1 MASDTRTPDS
11 VAAPH
16 WSAIYAFGLPA
27 GSVRALLT
35 LGVVGTAAALTALMP
50 SKAVP
55 DAFRDLTFLI
65 LGHYFALRRGAAEPM
80 QPGPGPLFLPRGS
93 IRFLMMAGYIAVIA
107 ILFAQKHEPFNP
119 RTTPGVYSLIIITG
133 FLLGTMLS
141 FIAGRIWT
149 RGRRPKRIWSDLR
162 ASLALLAAF
171 ALILLAWN
179 DNYAQFLPQVREGT
193 TPPITPEGVRHVLAA
208 IVAFYFGAR
217 S

>member
-1 MASDTRTPDS
+1 MSGEPDTRDP
-11 VAAPH
+11 VATPH

-35 LGVVGTAAALTALMP
+35 IGIVGSAAALTALVP

-65 LGHYFALRRGAAEPM
+65 LGHYFALRRGAEEPM
-80 QPGPGPLFLPRGS
+80 QPGPGPLFLPRGT
-93 IRFLMMAGYIAVIA
+93 IRFLMMIGYIAVIA
-107 ILFAQKHEPFNP
+107 ILLSQRQEPFNP

-141 FIAGRIWT
+141 FIASRIWT
-149 RGRRPKRIWSDLR
+149 RGRYPKRIWSDLR
-162 ASLALLAAF
+162 AALVLIA
-171 ALILLAWN
+171 ALILILLVWN
-179 DNYAQFLPQVREGT
+179 DNYVEFLPKIREGT
-193 TPPITPEGVRHVLAA
+193 TPPITSEGVRHILAA